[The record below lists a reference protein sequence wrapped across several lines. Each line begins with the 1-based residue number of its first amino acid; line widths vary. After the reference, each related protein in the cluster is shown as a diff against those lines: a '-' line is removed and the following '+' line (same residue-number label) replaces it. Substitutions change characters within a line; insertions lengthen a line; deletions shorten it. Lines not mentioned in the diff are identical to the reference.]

1 MINRDD
7 VLAIL
12 REYKRDNAQKYGII
26 DLGLFGSVARQTVG
40 ENSDV
45 DICIK
50 TQTADPFI
58 LVHIKDDLEQR
69 VHAHVDIVRVRE
81 KMNLFLKARIEK
93 EGLYV

>member
-1 MINRDD
+1 MINRDA

-12 REYKRDNAQKYGII
+12 REYKRENARRYGII
-26 DLGLFGSVARQTVG
+26 DLGLFGSVARQTAG

-50 TQTADPFI
+50 IQTPDPFI
-58 LVHIKDDLEQR
+58 LVHIKEDLEQR

-81 KMNLFLKARIEK
+81 KMNLFLKSRIEQ
-93 EGLYV
+93 EGVYV